1 MKRNKI
7 LVKMNIYDLIP
18 RAFSFFL
25 LLRDCAEN
33 GNGNSA
39 LSLSIKKKGLRER
52 LENSKRNFDI
62 IFRTFLK

>member
-39 LSLSIKKKGLRER
+39 LSLSIKKKVSRR
-52 LENSKRNFDI
+52 D
-62 IFRTFLK
+62 

>member
-7 LVKMNIYDLIP
+7 SVKMSIYDLIS

-33 GNGNSA
+33 GNENSA

-52 LENSKRNFDI
+52 LENSKRNFN
-62 IFRTFLK
+62 IFFERF